1 MKKFRRQKDSLQ
13 PKVES
18 GTETTINP
26 AVANGGL
33 TMGIPKLKRANSQRL
48 ATLDIPLMMTFTPSS
63 PCDPS
68 SSTPMSFPPAE
79 ELIHSDQLHPY
90 ATPTSAGTY
99 TFGYN
104 NSSSSSPSKNNN
116 NSNDTNKNNHNISPI
131 STRSSTANSRQDLF
145 PTKPSSNAPSL
156 PAATMIEIERIM
168 KQDHAIQNDFTPPRQ
183 AMNSDQS
190 DFDWDEDI
198 NIDENGQVR
207 RKRKDKVRSKWR
219 RLSPFLR
226 MVLMMLLV
234 APFVALPAILTEI
247 FWKDPE
253 AEKDMIKKDTVVL
266 IFTWL
271 AFMWCI
277 VCVTNWGVDIIPVVV
292 VRLTSIFSG
301 VKLETIKSRM
311 LIFVATKKY
320 IKWLLASCWAT
331 GSFAFL
337 SHIIHPLIEAQL
349 WRNIMIKVLAA
360 IIAGTALVLVEKVL
374 LQIISKNF
382 HQTAYADR
390 IKENKYALMVLDK
403 LGTSKKNVAKKMRP
417 THSRNTTAENCDY
430 MNPFPG
436 ASGGYRSRQQSRS
449 QSIDNGDNH
458 LTDIANSANNTPL
471 PTPTELGGGGSG
483 NNTRHSSMAPRS
495 IRGQRDSKAK
505 NDILKGVS
513 RTLQSLA
520 MADSTPTKD
529 INSTENA
536 KRLAKTLFYN
546 LQGHDD
552 ELVVEDFYPY
562 FDTQDEAR
570 EAFAIFD
577 KDGNGDISKR
587 EMKEKIFYIYKERKD
602 LHTSLRDLSQAVG
615 KLDIIFLTIVT
626 VVWLLIILSI
636 FGTSVVQNMLSI
648 GSFLVALSFV
658 FGNSLKTLFENI
670 VFLFITHPYDSGD
683 LCNIDGTDMY
693 VREVGL
699 NSTMF
704 VTWDGKRMYYPNNV
718 LSQKPIHNVRRSPNM
733 SEKIVLNVDCYTP
746 QAKIFELRARMRDFL
761 ARESKEFLPDMEIQI
776 QEMDVKLKISMV
788 IEHKGNW
795 QDTGRRWARRTKFN
809 FALKEAVEEIGIKYY
824 ALPQRLE
831 VVERDVVPTH
841 ETLGPNSPHRQYSPD
856 QVSHLFRRNTSGR
869 RNAI

>member
-1 MKKFRRQKDSLQ
+1 MKMFRLQKDPIQS
-13 PKVES
+13 KKES
-18 GTETTINP
+18 GEVNINP
-26 AVANGGL
+26 AIGNG
-33 TMGIPKLKRANSQRL
+33 
-48 ATLDIPLMMTFTPSS
+48 DIPLMMTFTPSS

-68 SSTPMSFPPAE
+68 GGPLMSFPPAE
-79 ELIHSDQLHPY
+79 EPIHPSQLHPY
-90 ATPTSAGTY
+90 TTPTTPGPY
-99 TFGYN
+99 TF
-104 NSSSSSPSKNNN
+104 S
-116 NSNDTNKNNHNISPI
+116 TN
-131 STRSSTANSRQDLF
+131 STRSNTANSDMSNQGSLASKT
-145 PTKPSSNAPSL
+145 PTPSL
-156 PAATMIEIERIM
+156 PASTMIEIERIL
-168 KQDHAIQNDFTPPRQ
+168 KQDETIQNDFTPPRQ
-183 AMNSDQS
+183 AMNSDES

-207 RKRKDKVRSKWR
+207 KKKKDRARSKWR
-219 RLSPFLR
+219 KLSPFLR

-234 APFVALPAILTEI
+234 TPFIALPAIVTEI
-247 FWKDPE
+247 LWKNPADDDE
-253 AEKDMIKKDTVVL
+253 LVKKDAVVL
-266 IFTWL
+266 VFTWL

-277 VCVTNWGVDIIPVVV
+277 ICITNWGVDIIPVFI
-292 VRLTSIFSG
+292 VRFTSVFTG
-301 VKLETIKSRM
+301 AKLETIKSRL

-320 IKWLLASCWAT
+320 IKWLFAACWAT
-331 GSFAFL
+331 GSFSFL
-337 SHIIHPLIEAQL
+337 ANVIHPSIGDQYRLIVV
-349 WRNIMIKVLAA
+349 KVLASV
-360 IIAGTALVLVEKVL
+360 IAGAGLVLVEKVL

-403 LGTSKKNVAKKMRP
+403 LGTSKKSVGKKFKP
-417 THSRNTTAENCDY
+417 THSRNNTAENGDY
-430 MNPFPG
+430 MTPFPVN
-436 ASGGYRSRQQSRS
+436 GGYRSRQQSRS
-449 QSIDNGDNH
+449 PSMDNGDTIH
-458 LTDIANSANNTPL
+458 LTEATNSANNTPL
-471 PTPTELGGGGSG
+471 ATPTEHGI
-483 NNTRHSSMAPRS
+483 NNNRYSTIMPR
-495 IRGQRDSKAK
+495 RGQRDSKAK
-505 NDILKGVS
+505 NDIFKGVS
-513 RTLQSLA
+513 RTLQGIA

-546 LQGHDD
+546 LQGNGD
-552 ELVVEDFYPY
+552 ELVVEDFHPY
-562 FDTQDEAR
+562 FETEEDAR

-587 EMKEKIFYIYKERKD
+587 EMKEKIFYVYKERKD

-626 VVWLLIILSI
+626 VVWFLIILSI

-683 LCNIDGTDMY
+683 LCNIDGTDMF

-718 LSQKPIHNVRRSPNM
+718 LSQKPINNVRRSPNM

-746 QAKIFELRARMRDFL
+746 PSKIYELRARMRDFL

-776 QEMDVKLKISMV
+776 QEMDIKLKISMV

-795 QDTGRRWARRTKFN
+795 QDSGRRWARRTKFN

-831 VVERDVVPTH
+831 LVNREAFGGDGDEDRDRDQD
-841 ETLGPNSPHRQYSPD
+841 TLGPNSPLRHYSPD
-856 QVSHLFRRNTSGR
+856 QVARLYRRATINRPQGG
-869 RNAI
+869 

>member
-1 MKKFRRQKDSLQ
+1 
-13 PKVES
+13 
-18 GTETTINP
+18 
-26 AVANGGL
+26 
-33 TMGIPKLKRANSQRL
+33 MGKLIRANKKRP

-68 SSTPMSFPPAE
+68 GGPPMAFPPAE
-79 ELIHSDQLHPY
+79 EPIRSDKLHPFT
-90 ATPTSAGTY
+90 TPTTPGPY
-99 TFGYN
+99 TVPNTINTNNVN
-104 NSSSSSPSKNNN
+104 NSSSS
-116 NSNDTNKNNHNISPI
+116 NNHHDRYNSGS
-131 STRSSTANSRQDLF
+131 STRSNTANSLNL
-145 PTKPSSNAPSL
+145 KPASHTPSL
-156 PAATMIEIERIM
+156 PASTMIEIERIL
-168 KQDHAIQNDFTPPRQ
+168 KQDEANQNDFTPPRQ
-183 AMNSDQS
+183 AMNSDES

-198 NIDENGQVR
+198 NFDQNGQVR
-207 RKRKDKVRSKWR
+207 RKKKNQERTGWRK
-219 RLSPFLR
+219 LSPFLR

-234 APFVALPAILTEI
+234 TPFIALPAILVEVL
-247 FWKDPE
+247 WEDPE
-253 AEKDMIKKDTVVL
+253 LEKDLIKKDTVVL
-266 IFTWL
+266 LFTWL

-277 VCVTNWGVDIIPVVV
+277 ICVTNWGVDIIPVVIV
-292 VRLTSIFSG
+292 KFTSVFSG
-301 VKLETIKSRM
+301 VKLETIKSKL

-320 IKWLLASCWAT
+320 IKWLFAACWAT

-337 SHIIHPLIEAQL
+337 SHIIHPLIGHQD
-349 WRNIMIKVLAA
+349 WRPIMIKVLAA
-360 IIAGTALVLVEKVL
+360 GIAGCGLVLVEKIL

-403 LGTSKKNVAKKMRP
+403 LGTSKKYVNKKSRP
-417 THSRNTTAENCDY
+417 THSRNNTAENGDY
-430 MNPFPG
+430 MTPFPT
-436 ASGGYRSRQQSRS
+436 SNGGYRSRQQSRS
-449 QSIDNGDNH
+449 PSMDNGETIH
-458 LTDIANSANNTPL
+458 LTDTANSANNTPL
-471 PTPTELGGGGSG
+471 TTPTEFMI
-483 NNTRHSSMAPRS
+483 NTGVGTHSSRNSTMMP
-495 IRGQRDSKAK
+495 RGQRGARDSKGAR
-505 NDILKGVS
+505 NDIFKGVS
-513 RTLQSLA
+513 RTLQGIA
-520 MADSTPTKD
+520 MADSTPAKD
-529 INSTENA
+529 INSTDNA

-546 LQGHDD
+546 LQGYGDQ
-552 ELVVEDFYPY
+552 LVVEDFYPY
-562 FDTQDEAR
+562 FETESDAKD
-570 EAFAIFD
+570 AFAMFD

-587 EMKEKIFYIYKERKD
+587 EMKEKIFYVYKERKD

-615 KLDIIFLTIVT
+615 KLDIIFLTIVA
-626 VVWLLIILSI
+626 VVWTLIILSI

-683 LCNIDGTDMY
+683 LCNIDGHEMF

-733 SEKIVLNVDCYTP
+733 SEKIVLNIDCYTP

-761 ARESKEFLPDMEIQI
+761 VKESKEFLPDMEIQI

-809 FALKEAVEEIGIKYY
+809 FALKEAVEDIGIKYY

-831 VVERDVVPTH
+831 LSNQEMMNSFGLGGGRAQGTTPQDDTDQD
-841 ETLGPNSPHRQYSPD
+841 TLGPNSPLRNYSPD
-856 QVSHLFRRNTSGR
+856 QVARLYRRATINRPHGE
-869 RNAI
+869 

>member
-1 MKKFRRQKDSLQ
+1 MKFRRQKETQ
-13 PKVES
+13 ARKES
-18 GTETTINP
+18 GNHLT
-26 AVANGGL
+26 VNG
-33 TMGIPKLKRANSQRL
+33 
-48 ATLDIPLMMTFTPSS
+48 DIPLMMTFTPSS

-68 SSTPMSFPPAE
+68 GGPLMAFPPAE
-79 ELIHSDQLHPY
+79 ELIEPTQLHPY
-90 ATPTSAGTY
+90 ATPTSAN
-99 TFGYN
+99 YN
-104 NSSSSSPSKNNN
+104 ASKFSLNCNTN
-116 NSNDTNKNNHNISPI
+116 TNTTLNSNSPH
-131 STRSSTANSRQDLF
+131 L
-145 PTKPSSNAPSL
+145 PKSNAPSL
-156 PAATMIEIERIM
+156 PNSTLIEIERIL
-168 KQDHAIQNDFTPPRQ
+168 KQDEAAEKDFTPPRQ
-183 AMNSDQS
+183 AMNSDES

-198 NIDENGQVR
+198 NIDDNGQVHKR
-207 RKRKDKVRSKWR
+207 RKDKVRSKWR

-226 MVLMMLLV
+226 MVIMMLVV
-234 APFVALPAILTEI
+234 APFVALPAILTRI
-247 FWKDPE
+247 FLTVASPSPE
-253 AEKDMIKKDTVVL
+253 PGTDGYEAYVRRDTIVL

-277 VCVTNWGVDIIPVVV
+277 VCITNWGVDIIPVVI
-292 VRLTSIFSG
+292 VRLSSMVTSSRLEA
-301 VKLETIKSRM
+301 VKSKL

-320 IKWLLASCWAT
+320 IKWLFAACWAT
-331 GSFAFL
+331 GSFALL
-337 SHIIHPLIEAQL
+337 STVIHPVIHDQK
-349 WRNIMIKVLAA
+349 WQPIMIKVLAA
-360 IIAGTALVLVEKVL
+360 IIAGCALVFVEKVL

-390 IKENKYALMVLDK
+390 IKENKYALTVLDR
-403 LGTSKKNVAKKMRP
+403 LGTSKKINKKLRP
-417 THSRNTTAENCDY
+417 THSRNNTSDNGDY
-430 MNPFPG
+430 ISPF
-436 ASGGYRSRQQSRS
+436 STGYRSRQQSRS
-449 QSIDNGDNH
+449 HSLDNSDTIH
-458 LTDIANSANNTPL
+458 LTETPL
-471 PTPTELGGGGSG
+471 ATPTEQ
-483 NNTRHSSMAPRS
+483 NNSRNSTAPSVRKL
-495 IRGQRDSKAK
+495 QRDSKGGK
-505 NDILKGVS
+505 PNDIFKGIN
-513 RTLQSLA
+513 RTLHGIA
-520 MADSTPTKD
+520 MADSTPAKD
-529 INSTENA
+529 INSTDNA

-546 LQGHDD
+546 LQGNGE

-562 FDTQDEAR
+562 FQTEEDAK

-587 EMKEKIFYIYKERKD
+587 EMKEKIFYVYKERKD

-683 LCNIDGTDMY
+683 LCNIDGTDMF

-746 QAKIFELRARMRDFL
+746 QSKILELRARMRDFL
-761 ARESKEFLPDMEIQI
+761 VRESKEFLPDMEIQI

-795 QDTGRRWARRTKFN
+795 QDSGRRWARRTKFN
-809 FALKEAVEEIGIKYY
+809 FALKDAVEEIGIKYY
-824 ALPQRLE
+824 ALPQRVE
-831 VVERDVVPTH
+831 VLQRDLLDLDSPDMADQ
-841 ETLGPNSPHRQYSPD
+841 ETLGPNSPLRHYSPD
-856 QVSHLFRRNTSGR
+856 QVARLYRRNTINRPQGE
-869 RNAI
+869 